1 MLFMLR
7 TAGEMMLAF
16 LSWAPWL
23 GLADLA
29 VVAIVTMF
37 ARRRPMPTEPAHGFG
52 SRSAPPLLTLGLL
65 LVPLLMLAWGLHFWP
80 DEGRGA
86 HERFAM
92 AGLYLLAICELAL
105 CITIVWRARGSVL
118 AGLSAGVALW
128 WAAGALATA
137 SMAVTNT
144 WL

>member
-7 TAGEMMLAF
+7 VSVEMMLAF
-16 LSWAPWL
+16 LSWGPWF
-23 GLADLA
+23 GLVALA
-29 VVAIVTMF
+29 VIAIVTIV
-37 ARRRPMPTEPAHGFG
+37 ARRRAMPADPPQGFG
-52 SRSAPPLLTLGLL
+52 SRYAAPLLTLGLL
-65 LVPLLMLAWGLHFWP
+65 LLPVLMLAWGLHFWP

-86 HERFAM
+86 HEEFAM
-92 AGLYLLAICELAL
+92 GGLYLLAICELAL
-105 CITIVWRARGSVL
+105 CITIVWRGRGSVL
-118 AGLSAGVALW
+118 TGLAAGVALW